1 STAPCSR
8 PRFPI
13 RPGRA
18 RPPPHRA
25 AESRCAPAAD
35 RSTAAGTAAVWTV
48 SGSSFFQYHGAGSRE
63 PDHRAVDVDC
73 LRIRRELT
81 MLGIERDLQVLAQ
94 RAGAHRGCGV
104 AEVHRAARLEP
115 RDHPEGLA
123 VLAPPDDDAL
133 VVGGHGGPAWLVA
146 AGEGR

>member
-1 STAPCSR
+1 
-8 PRFPI
+8 
-13 RPGRA
+13 
-18 RPPPHRA
+18 
-25 AESRCAPAAD
+25 
-35 RSTAAGTAAVWTV
+35 
-48 SGSSFFQYHGAGSRE
+48 
-63 PDHRAVDVDC
+63 C

-146 AGEGR
+146 AGEGRVLTPQHQERSVEGERSSMFTARPLVPA